1 VISDLVLQIDYH
13 FPKVYFMCGM
23 QVRSITLDV
32 RVWENTIL
40 ELFDNLGNTYCNSI
54 WEGLLLL
61 DNER

>member
-1 VISDLVLQIDYH
+1 MISDLVLQIHYH
-13 FPKVYFMCGM
+13 FLKVYFICEM

-40 ELFDNLGNTYCNSI
+40 ELFDNLGNAYCNSI

-61 DNER
+61 DHER